1 MINFE
6 YYRTFYLVAKME
18 SISGAAEILHI
29 SQPAVSYVVKML
41 EEGLGCQLF
50 HRLPR
55 GVRLTDAG
63 KALYPHVESA
73 VGQIRIGEQKIRNLA
88 NLEEGAINIGSIELA
103 LSYLLPPYI
112 ATFRSLYP
120 RVKLH
125 FFGPSTFSILDGIRD
140 GTVDVGFVVSPLP
153 EDCLSDLNLTPIKE
167 TRDICIAGNA
177 YEDLRDK
184 SLPLTTILAM
194 PIITLIR
201 QTAGRSLIET
211 FARENGFA
219 FHPDYSL
226 LRPAHIVSFAEQN
239 LGIGIV
245 EEEFAAESM
254 KTGRVFEVK
263 TIPPL
268 PRRQLYMVTGTLT
281 PSAACRKFMELL
293 EPF

>member
-55 GVRLTDAG
+55 GVRLTEAG
-63 KALYPHVESA
+63 KVLFPHVESV
-73 VGQIRIGEQKIRNLA
+73 VGQIRVGEQKLRNLV
-88 NLEEGAINIGSIELA
+88 NLEEGDLNIGSIDLA
-103 LSYLLPPYI
+103 LSYLLPLYI
-112 ATFRSLYP
+112 AIFRRWYP

-125 FFGPSTFSILDGIRD
+125 FFGPSTFSILDGIRE
-140 GTVDVGFVVSPLP
+140 GTIDIGFVVSPLP
-153 EDCLSDLNLTPIKE
+153 EGISDFHLTPIKE

-177 YEDLRDK
+177 YENLRGK
-184 SLPLTTILAM
+184 CLPLSTILAM
-194 PIITLIR
+194 PIITLNY
-201 QTAGRSLIET
+201 QTAGRTQIET
-211 FARENGFA
+211 FTRENGFA

-245 EEEFAAESM
+245 EEEFAVESM
-254 KTGRVFEVK
+254 KIGRVFEVK

-268 PRRQLYMVTGTLT
+268 PKRQLYMVTGTLT

-293 EPF
+293 EPSF